1 MKKNGFSCPLHWQ
14 QILTWVVFSLNI
26 LFFYIFT
33 ENLIIS
39 EDRQTIFLIFGLFA
53 LLVFLLGFMATYK
66 DPSDKILKQEIKKR
80 EKLEKEQ
87 GQYVLEISKKYDF
100 CVICCSNIDS
110 SSKHCKVCNRCVDNF
125 DHHCNWL
132 NNCIGDQ
139 NYCYFFTLLITV
151 FFYSSYNTV
160 IMILA
165 FANYTSR
172 NDDEMKNFSDLSSKF
187 GVSPLACAII
197 SLIMASLNLIIIV
210 NISYLIIIHTW
221 LRCQGLTTYEYII
234 KYLSN
239 DEPIDKK
246 NSNDFSE
253 NVVLKINQNSKN
265 FNTLTTKKK
274 GRNKVLPDDL
284 IEKIKNI
291 GHHKIDLMDN
301 PDKIIINEKDYN
313 NKIFK
318 PIVDDIY
325 CSQIKKDKYVE
336 SHLTSMTKN
345 YALNYITEAGPSD
358 LNSKKLRV
366 SNTATGNIGSNL
378 NNVSG
383 ASNHIPSGDLMHT
396 LYDGKG

>member
-1 MKKNGFSCPLHWQ
+1 MKKNGFWCPLHWQ
-14 QILTWVVFSLNI
+14 QILTWVVFSINI
-26 LFFYIFT
+26 LLFYIFT
-33 ENLIIS
+33 RNLIIG
-39 EDRQTIFLIFGLFA
+39 DNRNTIFLIFGLFS
-53 LLVFLLGFMATYK
+53 LLVFLVGFLTTYK
-66 DPSDKILKQEIKKR
+66 DPSDKILKQEILKR

-87 GQYVLEISKKYDF
+87 GQYILEISKKFDF

-132 NNCIGDQ
+132 NNCIGNQ
-139 NYCYFFTLLITV
+139 NYFYFFTLLIV
-151 FFYSSYNTV
+151 LFFYSSYNSV

-165 FANYTSR
+165 FVNYIYR
-172 NDDEMKNFSDLSSKF
+172 NDEEMKNFSDESKKL
-187 GVSPLACAII
+187 GVSPLSSAVVSI
-197 SLIMASLNLIIIV
+197 IMASLNFTIII

-239 DEPIDKK
+239 DESIDKK

-253 NVVLKINQNSKN
+253 NIVLKINQNSKN
-265 FNTLTTKKK
+265 FNTMNTKKK
-274 GRNKVLPDDL
+274 GRNKVLPEDL

-291 GHHKIDLMDN
+291 GNNKINLMDN
-301 PDKIIINEKDYN
+301 PDKIIINEKDYS

-325 CSQIKKDKYVE
+325 CSQIKKDKYVD
-336 SHLTSMTKN
+336 SHVTSLTKN
-345 YALNYITEAGPSD
+345 YALNYINEINPSD
-358 LNSKKLRV
+358 LNFKKFKV
-366 SNTATGNIGSNL
+366 SNTATGNIGSHL
-378 NNVSG
+378 NNISG
-383 ASNHIPSGDLMHT
+383 TSNNIPSGDLMHT